1 MRLPVATLLSLVLS
15 TLFLDSSQAFGLS
28 SRRATRKSSRQAAP
42 SFLFQSQWTRTES
55 TTMVEPKIPHQRGG
69 ATSLAMG
76 FVGKSG
82 LLLLSIFLVKL
93 VYAVFFPSDEKVDPM
108 SRCPWPFIVFHDPK
122 QFLKDSP
129 TWMIVTYVVLLRLS
143 KKIATGVPA

>member
-1 MRLPVATLLSLVLS
+1 
-15 TLFLDSSQAFGLS
+15 
-28 SRRATRKSSRQAAP
+28 
-42 SFLFQSQWTRTES
+42 
-55 TTMVEPKIPHQRGG
+55 MVEPKIPYQRGG

-93 VYAVFFPSDEKVDPM
+93 VYAVFFPSDEQVDPM

>member
-1 MRLPVATLLSLVLS
+1 
-15 TLFLDSSQAFGLS
+15 
-28 SRRATRKSSRQAAP
+28 
-42 SFLFQSQWTRTES
+42 
-55 TTMVEPKIPHQRGG
+55 
-69 ATSLAMG
+69 MG